1 MKPRKNYRSR
11 PVKSGAKKTQ
21 KVNAQKRRLLSMGED
36 QAKVEKMTP
45 VEARNALKVTAKKVA
60 KIARIAKAAA

>member
-11 PVKSGAKKTQ
+11 PVKSGAKKKQ
-21 KVNAQKRRLLSMGED
+21 KVKSQKKRLLAMGED

-45 VEARNALKVTAKKVA
+45 VEAREALKVTARKVA
-60 KIARIAKAAA
+60 KAARCAKTAA